1 MSATPNKSMRTFG
14 GVSLPTH
21 MTSDT
26 ELLIKW
32 MPARQYRVQIMLA
45 LEKQL
50 RRELP
55 FLLRYMADSWKI
67 AGMHSLR

>member
-1 MSATPNKSMRTFG
+1 MRTFD
-14 GVSLPTH
+14 GVSLATH

-32 MPARQYRVQIMLA
+32 MPARQYRVQLMHA
-45 LEKQL
+45 LKSKQSK
-50 RRELP
+50 RELP